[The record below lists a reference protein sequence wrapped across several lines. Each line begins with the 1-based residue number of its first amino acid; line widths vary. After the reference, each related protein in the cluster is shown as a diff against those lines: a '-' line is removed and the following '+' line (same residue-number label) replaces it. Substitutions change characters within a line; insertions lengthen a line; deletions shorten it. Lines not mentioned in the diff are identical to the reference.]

1 MRRIRLSQIEKEN
14 RVRFQLRK
22 VVPRFQV
29 RLNETIS
36 KYKLN
41 EKPNTQIKIIICY
54 YNGAEYKYVLEKY
67 YPLLTV
73 KEDFPCDVLENID
86 VWAKILADELWG
98 FSYEVY
104 FFDALGNRKGGIT
117 GFDINP
123 DAWNNEYYQSIGVI
137 IQLYKPRVGDK
148 SIRKLIVTVVYSKK
162 IEDKNMATAIKAI
175 PTLHG
180 KEAKEFLR
188 HAEEAERNFKG
199 FKNIEDYPFCVM
211 ARSILEKAGMR

>member
-14 RVRFQLRK
+14 RVKFQLRK
-22 VVPRFQV
+22 VVPRFQI

-36 KYKLN
+36 KHKLN

-104 FFDALGNRKGGIT
+104 FYDALGNRKGGIT

-123 DAWNNEYYQSIGVI
+123 DAWNNEYYQSIGV
-137 IQLYKPRVGDK
+137 
-148 SIRKLIVTVVYSKK
+148 
-162 IEDKNMATAIKAI
+162 
-175 PTLHG
+175 
-180 KEAKEFLR
+180 
-188 HAEEAERNFKG
+188 
-199 FKNIEDYPFCVM
+199 NI
-211 ARSILEKAGMR
+211 